1 MKIRVGV
8 QQAWRNEK
16 CVHNVRQ
23 ILMQEISLE
32 TDLTLKLI
40 LKAQVIGYYDI
51 DPSDSSYG
59 LEAD

>member
-1 MKIRVGV
+1 
-8 QQAWRNEK
+8 
-16 CVHNVRQ
+16 
-23 ILMQEISLE
+23 MQEISLE